1 MRQKINIL
9 WLEDELES
17 SAHEERKEIVNDILE
32 DKGYKAVINEF
43 SNFEEADNEL
53 NSVKRYDFF
62 ISDFNLDDK
71 KSGLAYLE
79 RIRTVNGYKQFV
91 ILYSNNK
98 YSTIKDEVINV
109 VKEKNIDIFSN
120 FTFFSVGDNGEE
132 NHFKTAIDV
141 ILCRWDELNAI
152 RGRYMF
158 ENAKLEHALRE
169 KLKINVKNDQYIQ
182 TILGKEY
189 KFLIR
194 EFFNRLR
201 GCSKE
206 DKDLRRVWLELAD
219 KRNMLAHSEEKY
231 DQEKGYYIYSKN
243 NSGEFSIYESDLD
256 SERKKISKL
265 VPELIKLIE
274 SKNLGNPR
282 NLY

>member
-71 KSGLAYLE
+71 KNGLAYLE

-109 VKEKNIDIFSN
+109 VKDKNIDIFSN

-169 KLKINVKNDQYIQ
+169 KLTMNVKNKQYIQ
-182 TILGKEY
+182 TILDKEY
-189 KFLIR
+189 KLLIR
-194 EFFNRLR
+194 EFFERLR
-201 GCSKE
+201 GCSNK
-206 DKDLRRVWLELAD
+206 DKYLKNVWLNLAD

>member
-98 YSTIKDEVINV
+98 YSTIKDDVINV

-169 KLKINVKNDQYIQ
+169 KLKMNVKNDQYIQ

-265 VPELIKLIE
+265 FPELIKLIE

>member
-169 KLKINVKNDQYIQ
+169 KLKMNVKNDQYIQ

-189 KFLIR
+189 KFL
-194 EFFNRLR
+194 N
-201 GCSKE
+201 
-206 DKDLRRVWLELAD
+206 
-219 KRNMLAHSEEKY
+219 
-231 DQEKGYYIYSKN
+231 IYSIL
-243 NSGEFSIYESDLD
+243 FLD
-256 SERKKISKL
+256 HTFLQSEPTYF
-265 VPELIKLIE
+265 VYQLIQAIL
-274 SKNLGNPR
+274 S
-282 NLY
+282 

>member
-169 KLKINVKNDQYIQ
+169 KLKMNVKNDQYIQ

>member
-71 KSGLAYLE
+71 KSGLADLE

-141 ILCRWDELNAI
+141 ILCRWD
-152 RGRYMF
+152 
-158 ENAKLEHALRE
+158 
-169 KLKINVKNDQYIQ
+169 
-182 TILGKEY
+182 
-189 KFLIR
+189 
-194 EFFNRLR
+194 
-201 GCSKE
+201 
-206 DKDLRRVWLELAD
+206 
-219 KRNMLAHSEEKY
+219 
-231 DQEKGYYIYSKN
+231 
-243 NSGEFSIYESDLD
+243 
-256 SERKKISKL
+256 
-265 VPELIKLIE
+265 
-274 SKNLGNPR
+274 
-282 NLY
+282 

>member
-1 MRQKINIL
+1 MK
-9 WLEDELES
+9 
-17 SAHEERKEIVNDILE
+17 VNDLL
-32 DKGYKAVINEF
+32 
-43 SNFEEADNEL
+43 FEL
-53 NSVKRYDFF
+53 
-62 ISDFNLDDK
+62 IDK

-169 KLKINVKNDQYIQ
+169 KLKMNVKNDQYIQ

-189 KFLIR
+189 K
-194 EFFNRLR
+194 LR
-201 GCSKE
+201 GLPK
-206 DKDLRRVWLELAD
+206 
-219 KRNMLAHSEEKY
+219 
-231 DQEKGYYIYSKN
+231 
-243 NSGEFSIYESDLD
+243 FLD
-256 SERKKISKL
+256 SINLISSGTSL
-265 VPELIKLIE
+265 LIFFL
-274 SKNLGNPR
+274 SLN
-282 NLY
+282 

>member
-169 KLKINVKNDQYIQ
+169 KLKMNVKNDQYIQ

-256 SERKKISKL
+256 SERKL
-265 VPELIKLIE
+265 VN
-274 SKNLGNPR
+274 SFR
-282 NLY
+282 N

>member
-169 KLKINVKNDQYIQ
+169 KLKMNVKNDQYIQ

-265 VPELIKLIE
+265 DPELIKLIE

>member
-98 YSTIKDEVINV
+98 YSTIKDEFINV

-169 KLKINVKNDQYIQ
+169 KLKMNVKNDQYIQ

>member
-120 FTFFSVGDNGEE
+120 FTFFTVGDNGEE

-169 KLKINVKNDQYIQ
+169 KLKMNVKNDQYIQ

-206 DKDLRRVWLELAD
+206 DKGLRRVWLELAD

>member
-169 KLKINVKNDQYIQ
+169 KLKMNVKNDQYIQ

-194 EFFNRLR
+194 EFFNRLS

>member
-169 KLKINVKNDQYIQ
+169 KLKMNVKNDQYIQ

-219 KRNMLAHSEEKY
+219 KRNMLDHSEEKY

>member
-132 NHFKTAIDV
+132 NHFKIAIDV

-169 KLKINVKNDQYIQ
+169 KLKMNVKNDQYIQ

>member
-109 VKEKNIDIFSN
+109 VNEKNIDIFSN
-120 FTFFSVGDNGEE
+120 FTFYSVGDNGEE
-132 NHFKTAIDV
+132 HHFKTAIDV

-169 KLKINVKNDQYIQ
+169 KLKMNVKNDQYIQ

>member
-109 VKEKNIDIFSN
+109 VKDKNIDIFSN

-169 KLKINVKNDQYIQ
+169 KLKMNVKNDQYIQ
-182 TILGKEY
+182 TILDKEY

-274 SKNLGNPR
+274 SKNLGNSR